1 MLEPMDVFG
10 ELPKDIEP
18 LPVRFKDG
26 DGNRGLNAGCP
37 CDETRNGPEFWD
49 IKKLNN
55 LWELSSLMD
64 KRKQLVM
71 NINSLLSLDA
81 VSVNKILH
89 CVFIRTNCFI

>member
-1 MLEPMDVFG
+1 
-10 ELPKDIEP
+10 
-18 LPVRFKDG
+18 
-26 DGNRGLNAGCP
+26 
-37 CDETRNGPEFWD
+37 
-49 IKKLNN
+49 
-55 LWELSSLMD
+55 LMD